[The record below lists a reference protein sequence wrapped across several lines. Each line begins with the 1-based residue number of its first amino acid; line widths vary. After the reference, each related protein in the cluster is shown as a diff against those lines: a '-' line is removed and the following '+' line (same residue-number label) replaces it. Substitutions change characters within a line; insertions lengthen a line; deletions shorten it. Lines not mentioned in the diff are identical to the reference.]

1 MVGLLIVITKFAFR
15 GSMIVKITSCRM
27 NVIRGGFIRSY
38 MSWEFV
44 RLTVS
49 SHITAPGT
57 IKAYAKVENQL

>member
-1 MVGLLIVITKFAFR
+1 MVGLLIVITKFAFKR
-15 GSMIVKITSCRM
+15 SMTVKITSSRM

-49 SHITAPGT
+49 SHITIPGT
-57 IKAYAKVENQL
+57 IKAYAKLKIQS